1 VNFTSN
7 AAITSAARSDR
18 LERVQRNRR

>member
-1 VNFTSN
+1 VNFTST

-18 LERVQRNRR
+18 LERVQRSRG